1 MIEPSRTGSCC
12 GWASPAG
19 KRRAPPSA
27 HRACRPSYA
36 LTLTHL
42 CLTHI
47 LPRPCAEWVRYK
59 SRWQA
64 WSAWVPL
71 ARMAD
76 APQAHKST
84 TSVQDPTGTARQAGV
99 GLEPL
104 KRIDTPRSSG
114 TPTISSQKNP
124 APEEDTKASA
134 AEAENKEQHDSD
146 IVVGWDG
153 PDDPENPRT
162 CVHTFL
168 FHVCTL
174 TLACRWSP
182 KRKWAVALT
191 VSSFTFISPI
201 ASSMVAPAASHV
213 AESFNIHHS
222 FEGNLTISIFVLAYG
237 QSFGVLEG
245 RLC

>member
-1 MIEPSRTGSCC
+1 M
-12 GWASPAG
+12 
-19 KRRAPPSA
+19 A
-27 HRACRPSYA
+27 H
-36 LTLTHL
+36 
-42 CLTHI
+42 
-47 LPRPCAEWVRYK
+47 
-59 SRWQA
+59 
-64 WSAWVPL
+64 
-71 ARMAD
+71 
-76 APQAHKST
+76 APQANNST
-84 TSVQDPTGTARQAGV
+84 TSVQDPTGTAAQAGV

-104 KRIDTPRSSG
+104 QRIDTPRSSD

-124 APEEDTKASA
+124 VPEEEMKSSV
-134 AEAENKEQHDSD
+134 AEAENKEQNDSD

-162 CVHTFL
+162 YVYAIYL
-168 FHVCTL
+168 HVCTL
-174 TLACRWSP
+174 ILARRWSP

>member
-1 MIEPSRTGSCC
+1 
-12 GWASPAG
+12 
-19 KRRAPPSA
+19 
-27 HRACRPSYA
+27 
-36 LTLTHL
+36 
-42 CLTHI
+42 
-47 LPRPCAEWVRYK
+47 
-59 SRWQA
+59 
-64 WSAWVPL
+64 
-71 ARMAD
+71 MAD
-76 APQAHKST
+76 ALQAQSST
-84 TSVQDPTGTARQAGV
+84 TFVRDPTGATPQPGV

-104 KRIDTPRSSG
+104 QRVDTPRSSG

-124 APEEDTKASA
+124 APEEETKASA
-134 AEAENKEQHDSD
+134 AEAENKEQHDND

-162 CVHTFL
+162 YVCMIIL
-168 FHVCTL
+168 HVCRL
-174 TLACRWSP
+174 TFACRWSP